1 MLRTALHALLHLTDG
16 GTRPSMD
23 GGTARDR
30 GADPGPGRRVLAGL
44 PVALLAAACAG
55 DTGTPPGITTLSS
68 RPDMVTGGDALVRID
83 APGGGSVEGAN
94 VTVNGTDVTGDFRPT
109 PDGAGLMGLVTGLRP
124 GPNTLA
130 VTTGGGA
137 AEVTLVNHP
146 AAGPVFS
153 GPHETPFL
161 CQTEEFTLVTGEL
174 LGPPLDAN
182 CSVARR
188 VDYVYR
194 STADGELKP
203 LTDRGSYP
211 GDLARTTISTGA
223 EVPYILRV
231 ETGTANRG
239 VYELAMLHDPVSEP
253 DPSPW
258 SRPAGWNHRVV
269 FTLGGGCPGGWY
281 VQGARTAGVTNDF
294 YLHQGYAV
302 VSNSL
307 NVFGNNCNEL
317 LAAETA
323 ALTKE
328 RFVEAFGPPLFTI
341 ATGAS
346 GGSYQTFHAIDN
358 YPGIFDGGIPGSTYP
373 DVQFATTP
381 WNSDGRLLLR
391 YFETKAGVP
400 WTDEEE
406 RAASGFTNHDFIG
419 RIGREPG
426 GHSQRI
432 HVGEACRLP
441 EEMRYH
447 PVTNPGGARCEIF
460 EHSAGIYGRNP
471 ETGFV
476 RRPIDNVGVQYGLGA
491 LNDGAISKAQ
501 FLDLN
506 EKIGGFDLDGNVAP
520 ERTVGDTAAMRIAY
534 ETGLLLNGG
543 GGLAYTPII
552 EFRGY
557 ADDNAGADDHPRFMS
572 FSTKAR
578 LLKANGHRDT
588 FVMWTVD
595 DDEYGRFS
603 TNDPVL
609 HEAFRQMDA
618 WLTALVTDTSDA
630 SPLEKARRARPAGL
644 TDACWTRFPERRK
657 IEEEQTGTEVASRC
671 QELYPSGSFA
681 RGVAGSDITT
691 DIIKCQMKPI
701 DPADYRVEF
710 TPAEME
716 RLQAIFP
723 DGVCDWSQ
731 PGVSQRD
738 PLGPWYVVPGT
749 PRAM

>member
-1 MLRTALHALLHLTDG
+1 MRPFRHSRPQPGRLPTPIRAGVPLVLAALLHGCG
-16 GTRPSMD
+16 G
-23 GGTARDR
+23 GG
-30 GADPGPGRRVLAGL
+30 GDPVIE
-44 PVALLAAACAG
+44 V
-55 DTGTPPGITTLSS
+55 LSS
-68 RPDMVTGGDALVRID
+68 RPDMVTGGDALVRVSL
-83 APGGGSVEGAN
+83 PGGGSAEGVRVTAN
-94 VTVNGTDVTGDFRPT
+94 GEEVTSVFRAAS
-109 PDGAGLMGLVTGLRP
+109 DGVGVVGLVTGLRL
-124 GPNTLA
+124 GANTLSA
-130 VTTGGGA
+130 DHGGGTSNLS
-137 AEVTLVNHP
+137 VVNHP
-146 AAGPVFS
+146 ASGPVFS
-153 GPHETPFL
+153 GPHETPFI
-161 CQTEEFTLVTGEL
+161 CQTEEFQVVTGEL

-194 STADGELKP
+194 STAGGELKP
-203 LTDRGSYP
+203 LPDRRSHP
-211 GDLARTTISTGA
+211 ADLARTTISTGA

-231 ETGTANRG
+231 ETGSANRG
-239 VYELAMLHDPVSEP
+239 IYELAMLHDPANEP
-253 DPSPW
+253 DPDPW
-258 SRPAGWNHRVV
+258 NRPAGWNHRVV

-302 VSNSL
+302 VSNTL
-307 NVFGNNCNEL
+307 NVFGNNCSEL

-346 GGSYQTFHAIDN
+346 GGSYQTYHAIDN

-373 DVQFATTP
+373 DVMFATTP
-381 WNSDGRLLLR
+381 WNSDARLMLR
-391 YFETKAGVP
+391 YFETKATVP
-400 WTDEEE
+400 WTKNEQQ
-406 RAASGFTNHDFIG
+406 AASGFTNHDFLG
-419 RIGREPG
+419 RVGREPG

-432 HVGEACRLP
+432 RVGEACRLP
-441 EEMRYH
+441 EAMRYH
-447 PVTNPGGARCEIF
+447 PVNNPRGARCDIF
-460 EHSAGIYGRNP
+460 EHSAGVFGRNP

-476 RRPIDNVGVQYGLGA
+476 RRPIDNVGVQYGLKA

-501 FLDLN
+501 FLELN
-506 EKIGGFDLDGNVAP
+506 ERIGGFDLDGNVAP
-520 ERTVGDTAAMRIAY
+520 ERTVGDTIGIRVAY

-557 ADDNAGADDHPRFMS
+557 ADDNPGADDHPRFMS

-578 LLKANGHRDT
+578 LLKANGHMDN

-618 WLTALVTDTSDA
+618 WLTALVADDSNA
-630 SPLEKARRARPAGL
+630 SQLDKVRRSRPAGL
-644 TDACWTRFPERRK
+644 SDACWTRFPERRK

-671 QELYPSGSFA
+671 QDLYPSGSFA
-681 RGVAGSDITT
+681 RGVAGSDIAT
-691 DIIKCQMKPI
+691 DIVKCVLKPI

-710 TPAEME
+710 TAAELE
-716 RLQAIFP
+716 RLRAAFP
-723 DGVCDWSQ
+723 GGVCDWSR
-731 PGVSQRD
+731 PGVAQRR

-749 PRAM
+749 PRPS